1 VVGLSFPGEH
11 LNWIKALSLTMIVA
25 GVVGLNLA
33 GVH

>member
-1 VVGLSFPGEH
+1 LFLGEH